1 MKLNIGRAENKYR
14 YEACVSQ
21 IKKAFADYK
30 EAFEITTE
38 EDDELIWV
46 GNKYELKES
55 GEFVSLN
62 SNVKNNILHLEKDV
76 KDLQEF
82 VYSEITKAKLD
93 EEDEKDNEDKVDID
107 TLTIVKHC
115 IESNVPN
122 MKCFTLD
129 IVGDDLYWVTKNS
142 FTIRDANAFE
152 EYVRRVFPYRTLW
165 IIPKEFSTL
174 DFEEDKNSDYMVSF
188 EGEDEEEDSESALTT
203 ALSKLI
209 SVMKYLGVQEGIFK
223 RGGIVIAALTDNP
236 MKLNIRYNSTEIAV
250 TLNEKTHKATYHCN
264 SPSKKERT
272 TDVYHITKVL
282 EKYCDKYSVSDYEIV
297 DVRNA
302 ETSTED
308 SEALFRLFVD
318 ILNS

>member
-1 MKLNIGRAENKYR
+1 MELNIGRVENKHR
-14 YEACVSQ
+14 YEACVNQ

-30 EAFEITTE
+30 EVFKITTE
-38 EDDELIWV
+38 EDDNLIWV
-46 GNKYELKES
+46 GNKYKLEES

-62 SNVKNNILHLEKDV
+62 SNMKNNILYLEKDV

-82 VYSEITKAKLD
+82 VYNEITKAKLD
-93 EEDEKDNEDKVDID
+93 EEDEKDNEDEADVD
-107 TLTIVKHC
+107 TLVIVKHC

-129 IVGDDLYWVTKNS
+129 IIGDDLYWVTKNS

-152 EYVRRVFPYRTLW
+152 EYVRRVFPYRNLW
-165 IIPKEFSTL
+165 IIPREFSTL
-174 DFEEDKNSDYMVSF
+174 DFEKDKSSDYMISF

-209 SVMKYLGVQEGIFK
+209 SMMKSLGVQEGIFK
-223 RGGIVIAALTDNP
+223 RGGIVIAALTDSP

-250 TLNEKTHKATYHCN
+250 TLNERTHRATYHCN
-264 SPSKKERT
+264 SPSKKERI
-272 TDVYHITKVL
+272 TDTAYITKAL
-282 EKYCDKYSVSDYEIV
+282 ERYCDGYGESDYEIV
-297 DVRNA
+297 DVKNA
-302 ETSTED
+302 ETSKED
-308 SEALFRLFVD
+308 SEALFRLFVE

>member
-1 MKLNIGRAENKYR
+1 MKLNIGRVENKYR
-14 YEACVSQ
+14 YEACVNQ

-30 EAFEITTE
+30 EAFKITTE

-46 GNKYELKES
+46 GSKYELREN

-62 SNVKNNILHLEKDV
+62 STMKNNILYLEKDV

-93 EEDEKDNEDKVDID
+93 EEDEKDDENEVDID
-107 TLTIVKHC
+107 TLVIVKHC
-115 IESNVPN
+115 IESNIPN

-152 EYVRRVFPYRTLW
+152 EYVRHTFPYKNLW
-165 IIPKEFSTL
+165 IIPREFSTL

-209 SVMKYLGVQEGIFK
+209 SMMKSLGVQEGIFK
-223 RGGIVIAALTDNP
+223 IDGMAISVTTDSP

-250 TLNEKTHKATYHCN
+250 RINEKAHEATYHCN
-264 SPSKKERT
+264 SPSKKERI
-272 TDVYHITKVL
+272 TDTAYIAKAL
-282 EKYCDKYSVSDYEIV
+282 ERYCGGYDKSDYEIV
-297 DVRNA
+297 DVRDIK
-302 ETSTED
+302 TSSED
-308 SEALFRLFVD
+308 TDALFRLIAEIF
-318 ILNS
+318 SY